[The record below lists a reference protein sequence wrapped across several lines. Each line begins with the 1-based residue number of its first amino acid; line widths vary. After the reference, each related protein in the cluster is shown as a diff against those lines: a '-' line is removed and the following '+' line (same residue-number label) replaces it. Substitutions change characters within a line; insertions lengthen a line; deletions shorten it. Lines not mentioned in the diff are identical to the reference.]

1 MEQQAQVIRELNEST
16 VLVAVKRKSACSGDC
31 HTCHGCPHPEET
43 VMVQADNNVGAR
55 KGDEVLVTSST
66 GRVLRLAVLLYIMPL
81 CLFFLGYFLAGGGE
95 GRRAAVGCLAFALG
109 MGICVLVS
117 RSMKKNR
124 REMHFTVDR
133 VLKSAE

>member
-1 MEQQAQVIRELNEST
+1 
-16 VLVAVKRKSACSGDC
+16 
-31 HTCHGCPHPEET
+31 
-43 VMVQADNNVGAR
+43 MVQADNTVGAR

-81 CLFFLGYFLAGGGE
+81 SLFFLGYFLAGGCE

>member
-43 VMVQADNNVGAR
+43 VMVQADNTVGAR

-66 GRVLRLAVLLYIMPL
+66 GRVLRLAVLLYILRL
-81 CLFFLGYFLAGGGE
+81 CLFLLGYLLAGGGE
-95 GRRAAVGCLAFALG
+95 G
-109 MGICVLVS
+109 
-117 RSMKKNR
+117 
-124 REMHFTVDR
+124 
-133 VLKSAE
+133 